1 MTTRSEMWN
10 QLEGSFDVLVV
21 GGGINGAGIARDA
34 ALRGLRVA
42 LVEMRD
48 LAFGTSSRSSKLVHG
63 GLRYLEQFE
72 LGLVFESV
80 NERGILMKVAPHLV
94 HPLGFVF
101 PVYNGARV
109 PLWKMR
115 AGVWLYHLLC
125 LQKTPGR
132 WRMMW
137 PRDLERE
144 EPSLD
149 RNDLN
154 GAPLYFDCSTDDAR
168 LTLESALDASEA
180 GATVVTYAKVT
191 GFVLEQNRIVG
202 AHVRDELS
210 GEVREIRASVVV
222 NATGP
227 WTDRTL
233 AMSPGNGAML
243 RPTKGTHIVVRHTV
257 LPVTHAV
264 VCMHPRDGRVLFA
277 IPWGEETYLGT
288 TDTDF
293 DGDPAHVYASGD
305 DVRYIIEA
313 AARYFP
319 AHPIHPDDVLSTW
332 AGLRPL
338 VAGGDEKNVSES
350 SISREHTIQV
360 GQDGLISVAG
370 GKLTTFRKMAAE
382 VVESVLKQL
391 RAYHALPEGKHP
403 APDRDRVLPGAQNW
417 PAGGTP
423 AIVAQALQTAGPIL
437 SKATAELLA
446 ATYGTRAIEIAELL
460 AIEHPLAAPIT
471 AGRPEIIAQIDFAV
485 HRELACTVTDVLK
498 QRTQIYYRAADQGLS
513 AVERVATHMAQLLG
527 WSAEERQRSIDEYV
541 NEVENARSWR
551 HEYAEG
557 TNSAA

>member
-10 QLEGSFDVLVV
+10 QLEGNFDVLVV

-80 NERGILMKVAPHLV
+80 NERQILMKVAPHLV

-125 LQKTPGR
+125 LQRAPGR

-144 EPSLD
+144 EPSLE

-168 LTLESALDASEA
+168 LTLESALDASEC

-191 GFVLEQNRIVG
+191 DFVIEEGRIVG
-202 AHVRDELS
+202 AQICDELS
-210 GEVREIRASVVV
+210 GETRTVRASVVV

-233 AMSPGNGAML
+233 AMSPGNGSML

-293 DGDPAHVYASGD
+293 DGDPANVYATGD

-313 AARYFP
+313 ASRYFP
-319 AHPIHPDDVLSTW
+319 AHPIRPDDVLSTW

-338 VAGGDEKNVSES
+338 VAEGDGKNVSES
-350 SISREHTIQV
+350 SVSREHTIQV
-360 GQDGLISVAG
+360 GHDGLISVAG

-382 VVESVLKQL
+382 VVETVLKQL
-391 RAYHALPEGKHP
+391 RSYHALPEGKHP
-403 APDRDRVLPGAQNW
+403 APARDRVLPGAQNW
-417 PAGGTP
+417 PEGGIA
-423 AIVAQALQTAGPIL
+423 AIVAESMQTAGPVL
-437 SKATAELLA
+437 SKASAELLA
-446 ATYGTRAIEIAELL
+446 ATYGTRAIELAELVAL
-460 AIEHPLAAPIT
+460 EPQLAAPI
-471 AGRPEIIAQIDFAV
+471 AVGRPEILAQIDFAV
-485 HRELACTVTDVLK
+485 HRELACTITDVLK
-498 QRTQIYYRAADQGLS
+498 QRTQIYYRANDQGLE
-513 AVERVATHMAQLLG
+513 AVQRVATHMAQLLD
-527 WSAEERQRSIDEYV
+527 WTDEQRQRSIDDYV
-541 NEVENARSWR
+541 TEVENARAWR
-551 HEYAEG
+551 HEAAAVTG
-557 TNSAA
+557 SAA